1 MKKKTLK
8 GVLLVTLFSGMVATA
23 QATPIVYS
31 KDIYQAG
38 SNVAGSALE
47 ANYFNLPYG
56 ISGSALNA
64 LYPYMGGNPGGT
76 ATIEWSFDVQNL
88 GSATLEIIAEGIDL
102 GELDLV
108 SLIYPNDTEKDLG
121 YLDQQGFYYAGS
133 ELLRGSGAL
142 GNEKTALTTTLF
154 DFDILELGTYTIR
167 VTVASPVRNDDGT
180 SHSWVN
186 EIETSTLTVTPVPE
200 PTTLSLLAAGLL
212 GVAAMGRRKK
222 D

>member
-8 GVLLVTLFSGMVATA
+8 GVLLATLLSGMMVATA
-23 QATPIVYS
+23 QATPFVYS

-38 SNVAGSALE
+38 SNMAGSALE
-47 ANYFNLPYG
+47 ANSFLLYG
-56 ISGSALNA
+56 MVSSAE
-64 LYPYMGGNPGGT
+64 YPYTGTPGGT

-88 GSATLEIIAEGIDL
+88 GSATLEIVAEGIDS
-102 GELDLV
+102 GEWDLV
-108 SLIYPNDTEKDLG
+108 TLTYPDNTEIHLG
-121 YLDQQGFYYAGS
+121 YLKQQAFYYPGS
-133 ELLRGSGAL
+133 YLWRGPGGL
-142 GNEKTALTTTLF
+142 GEYKTVLTTTEFL
-154 DFDILELGTYTIR
+154 FDILELGKYTIM
-167 VTVASPVRNDDGT
+167 VTVADPVRNDDGT